1 MRQHEYFTISHYI
14 PESLSQKQKDLAK
27 YLRSAHYGKRGL
39 DTMEAEQ
46 NFIRYMQELKEYGMH
61 LYSAVWVSF
70 VSVVKNFFGGKFCLK
85 ILKIS

>member
-39 DTMEAEQ
+39 QAIEAEQ
-46 NFIRYMQELKEYGMH
+46 SFIRYMQELKEYGQH
-61 LYSAVWVSF
+61 LYSAIWVSF
-70 VSVVKNFFGGKFCLK
+70 RFRLK
-85 ILKIS
+85 L